1 MKILFLDL
9 DGVLMLPNQNKFN
22 INAIN
27 NLRDI
32 LAKTNCKI
40 VLSSSWRISD
50 RYLGDIKQANPD
62 SDLNWVSNI
71 IDVTPDLFPLS
82 RVDEINHWLSLNP
95 VDGYAIV
102 DDLKLKTDNFVKTNP
117 RLGLDSKIKD
127 KLIFTLGAK
136 CSA

>member
-1 MKILFLDL
+1 MKILFLDF

-50 RYLGDIKQANPD
+50 RYIDDIKQANPD

-127 KLIFTLGAK
+127 KLIFTLVAK
-136 CSA
+136 CLA